1 MSLSLR
7 RGVVFSVAGGGGL
20 LGGST
25 EWSTVMVLTVQGCLT
40 PGDVTEELLDSF
52 FEAEVE
58 LEKKICRD
66 VVCTS
71 HKDEEGKE
79 HTHAHTF
86 EEQAR

>member
-1 MSLSLR
+1 MS
-7 RGVVFSVAGGGGL
+7 A
-20 LGGST
+20 
-25 EWSTVMVLTVQGCLT
+25 

-71 HKDEEGKE
+71 HKDEEGK
-79 HTHAHTF
+79 HTHTHTF
-86 EEQAR
+86 TTKVCVADVCFARQASFATCASCSSTCYYLLEISTTRT